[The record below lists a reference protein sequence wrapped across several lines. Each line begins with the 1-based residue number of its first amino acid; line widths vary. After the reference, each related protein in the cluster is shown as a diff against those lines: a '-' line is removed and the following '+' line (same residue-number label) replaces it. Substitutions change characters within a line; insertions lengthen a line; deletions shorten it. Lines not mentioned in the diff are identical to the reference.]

1 MAATPAPLLRTP
13 LELASAAVF
22 AAAAL
27 VFAGAPHKL
36 NLVDW
41 HGYCIAAVLLLPA
54 LYRLRQALRVLRY
67 QRTLVNRR
75 RYVIRKIPVSQ
86 ERIFLGRGFEWAQP
100 HVQRV
105 KETLNPA
112 ALKYRKGVAELGGD
126 PVLHGVGLLE
136 GEKDVWSSLKER
148 FGHMLVLGA
157 TRVGKTTLA
166 GLLIG
171 QDILR
176 GDIVIVLDPKGDS
189 ELLRRMY
196 HEAKRAG
203 RLGQMRILHLRHP
216 EYSQNYNPIAT
227 YNSPGEIASRIA
239 EQLPSKGQS
248 AAFKEFAWRFVN
260 AIAQALDALSITP
273 SYRNVNEHIQ
283 DIEPLLIQYHEWLFS
298 EKLCLDNWQRE
309 VAAIQTVDFE
319 NIKYS
324 DALLRFRKSSK
335 ISDEIAKELEQI
347 LRYDKVYYDKIIA
360 SLLPLL
366 NKLKTGRTASVLT
379 STSSDPART
388 IDWLSVVEAR
398 GIVYVGLDALANP
411 AVARAVGNAMFA
423 DLASA
428 VGRIYA
434 TMEGTHTANLSRIAI
449 HADEFN
455 DIVGP
460 HLHPLLSKA
469 GGAGV
474 QITAYTQTLSDI
486 EASLDGD
493 RAAAARVVGNFNSL
507 VMLRVRTLDT
517 ARTLVDQVPKF
528 DVLEHAES
536 ASVADSSQAE
546 SDVAF
551 TSSASE
557 RISARSVPGIEPSD
571 LMRLPKGEG
580 YALLDGGSIWKIR
593 IPLIEDDSESKTVV
607 EIMKELL

>member
-1 MAATPAPLLRTP
+1 MTATPAPLLRSP
-13 LELASAAVF
+13 LELASTAVF

-27 VFAGAPHKL
+27 VFAVAPHKL
-36 NLVDW
+36 NLNDL
-41 HGYCIAAVLLLPA
+41 HGYCIAAVMLLPA
-54 LYRLRQALRVLRY
+54 LYRARQAWRVLRY

-75 RYVIRKIPVSQ
+75 QYVIRKIPVSQ
-86 ERIFLGRGFEWAQP
+86 ERIFLGRGFEWSQP

-105 KETLNPA
+105 KESLNPA
-112 ALKYRKGVAELGGD
+112 ALKYRRGVAERGGD

-136 GEKDVWSSLKER
+136 GEKEVWSSLKER

-157 TRVGKTTLA
+157 TRVGKTRLA
-166 GLLIG
+166 ELLIS
-171 QDILR
+171 QDIQR
-176 GDIVIVLDPKGDS
+176 GDVVIVLDPKGDS
-189 ELLRRMY
+189 ELLCRMY
-196 HEAKRAG
+196 CEAKRAG
-203 RLGQMRILHLRHP
+203 RLDRMRVLHLRHP

-239 EQLPSKGQS
+239 EQLPSRGQS

-260 AIAQALDALSITP
+260 TIAQALDALSITP
-273 SYRNVNEHIQ
+273 SYRNVYEHLQ
-283 DIEPLLIQYHEWLFS
+283 DIEPLLCRYYEWLFS
-298 EKLCLDNWQRE
+298 NDPSLSNWQRE

-319 NIKYS
+319 DIKYS
-324 DALLRFRKSSK
+324 SALLSFRKNCR
-335 ISDEIAKELEQI
+335 IEDDIAKELEQI
-347 LRYDKVYYDKIIA
+347 LRYDKVHYDKLIA

-379 STSSDPART
+379 TSSDPDRT
-388 IDWLSVVEAR
+388 IDWLSVVENR

-434 TMEGTHTANLSRIAI
+434 TMEGIPGENLSRIAI

-474 QITAYTQTLSDI
+474 QITAYTQTMADI

-493 RAAAARVVGNFNSL
+493 RAAASRVIGNFNSL

-517 ARTLVDQVPKF
+517 ARTLADQVPKF

-557 RISARSVPGIEPSD
+557 RISARSVSGIEPSD

-593 IPLIEDDSESKTVV
+593 IPLIEDDREPKSVV